1 MTENKILA
9 NIPLDP
15 FDLFTKWFEEASKKE
30 INDPNAMNLS
40 TISNE
45 MSPSSRVVLMKGFD
59 KRGFVFYTN
68 TNSKKGMSISNIPR
82 VALNFHWK
90 SLLRQ
95 IRIEGIVKKVTDIE
109 ADEYF
114 NSRPEESRIGAW
126 ASKQSSELT
135 DRKILEENIIYYK
148 NKFKN
153 KIIKRPPN
161 WTGFRVEPNL
171 IEYWQDMPFRLHDR
185 IEYKKINNQWILK
198 KLFP

>member
-40 TISNE
+40 TISND

-135 DRKILEENIIYYK
+135 DRKIEALEAFLETLTDAKY
-148 NKFKN
+148 
-153 KIIKRPPN
+153 
-161 WTGFRVEPNL
+161 ESL
-171 IEYWQDMPFRLHDR
+171 IE
-185 IEYKKINNQWILK
+185 
-198 KLFP
+198 